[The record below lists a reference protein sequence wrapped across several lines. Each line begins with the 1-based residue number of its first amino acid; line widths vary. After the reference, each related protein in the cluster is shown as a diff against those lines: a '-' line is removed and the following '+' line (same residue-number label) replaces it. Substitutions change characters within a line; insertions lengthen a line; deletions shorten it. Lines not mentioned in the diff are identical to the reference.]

1 MAVEEHTVGS
11 LGELLDRVTPPAP
24 DPESGRHRYAGVYR
38 GSGCATWPLLT
49 SLDRLGGTAPPHTK
63 RHLELHVLRSFI
75 RYSRPHLRDSAAND
89 WELLVLAQHHGVPT
103 RLLDWSWSPLVAA
116 HFATLAAR
124 PGEGCAVWRLD
135 WHRMHRHYGLD
146 EIALLVA
153 DLERLGGAAR
163 GSDTERSR
171 RNDTIREVMP
181 AAFTPASLARGRDLT
196 PFACLIEPP
205 ALDARIVAQA
215 ATFTVC
221 TEAARPFDE
230 FLEREGLDGVL
241 TRFIIPPDA
250 IARVRDQL
258 DLAGMDERRLFPD
271 FDGVAAFIRRWYA

>member
-1 MAVEEHTVGS
+1 MAVTEHTVGS
-11 LGELLDRVTPPAP
+11 LGELLDLVTPSEP

-38 GSGCATWPLLT
+38 GSGCASWPLLT
-49 SLDRLGGTAPPHTK
+49 SLDRLGGTHPPHTK
-63 RHLELHVLRSFI
+63 RHLELHVLRSFV
-75 RYSRPHLRDSAAND
+75 RYSRPHLRNETAND

-116 HFATLAAR
+116 HFATLSAR

-135 WHRMHRHYGLD
+135 WHRMHRHYGLQ

-153 DLERLGGAAR
+153 DLEQLGRR
-163 GSDTERSR
+163 GRTG
-171 RNDTIREVMP
+171 TP
-181 AAFTPASLARGRDLT
+181 FTPATLMSNEDDQP

-221 TEAARPFDE
+221 TDAARPFDD
-230 FLEREGLDGVL
+230 FMVSEGLGESL
-241 TRFIIPPDA
+241 TRFEIPPDA

-271 FDGVAAFIRRWYA
+271 FDGVAAYIRRWYT

>member
-1 MAVEEHTVGS
+1 MPVAEHSVES
-11 LGELLDRVTPPAP
+11 LGDLLDRVTPDTP

-38 GSGCATWPLLT
+38 GSGCASWPLLT
-49 SLDRLGGTAPPHTK
+49 SLDRLGGTRPPHTK
-63 RHLELHVLRSFI
+63 AHLELHVLRSFV
-75 RYSRPHLRDSAAND
+75 RYSRPHLSDNATND

-103 RLLDWSWSPLVAA
+103 RLLDWSWSPLIAA

-135 WHRMHRHYGLD
+135 WHRMHRHYGLE

-153 DLERLGGAAR
+153 DLEQLGRRGRSGA
-163 GSDTERSR
+163 
-171 RNDTIREVMP
+171 P
-181 AAFTPASLARGRDLT
+181 FTPATLIADADDQK

-221 TEAARPFDE
+221 TDARRPFDD
-230 FLEREGLDGVL
+230 FLIAEGLGDVL
-241 TRFIIPPDA
+241 TRFVIPADA
-250 IARVRDQL
+250 ISRVRDQL

-271 FDGVAAFIRRWYA
+271 FDGVAAYIRRWYT